1 MEQIAVFVDDAEHA
15 RRILAPMLAQ
25 AAGPTRWVVVGCAPK
40 LTHRVGKWVS
50 HRSRENW
57 REQWLRT
64 LRDRLEPTFAMA
76 SGEREWMVA
85 RAPLPDVSAR
95 LRRRLGA
102 DLRLLDARRPKL
114 GAVMPPLSAEQPAAQ
129 DHRWST
135 GLAVATGMATVLALT
150 D

>member
-114 GAVMPPLSAEQPAAQ
+114 GAVMSPLSAEQPAAQ

-135 GLAVATGMATVLALT
+135 GLAVASGMATVLALT

>member
-15 RRILAPMLAQ
+15 RRILAPMLAE
-25 AAGPTRWVVVGCAPK
+25 AAGPTRWVIVGCAPK
-40 LTHRVGKWVS
+40 LTHRIGKWVS

-57 REQWLRT
+57 REQWART
-64 LRDRLEPTFAMA
+64 LRQRLEPAFAA
-76 SGEREWMVA
+76 VPGEREWMVA
-85 RAPLPDVSAR
+85 CAPLPEVSER

-114 GAVMPPLSAEQPAAQ
+114 GATMAPVSADQPPAE
-129 DHRWST
+129 DTRWSA
-135 GLAVATGMATVLALT
+135 GIAVATGMATVLALS